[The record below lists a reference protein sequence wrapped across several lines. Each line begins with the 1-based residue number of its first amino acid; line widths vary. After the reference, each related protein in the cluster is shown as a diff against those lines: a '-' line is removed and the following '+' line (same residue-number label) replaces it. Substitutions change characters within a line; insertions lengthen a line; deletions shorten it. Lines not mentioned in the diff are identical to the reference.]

1 MHKPIE
7 FYPTHYKISQPSQR
21 LFVLKVEP
29 THDDKTWPTEIIMN
43 DLISIYIILPEKY
56 GF

>member
-56 GF
+56 DF